1 MFLITFGVMCR
12 NSVKLCSKMTASCLD
27 VSRNAWA
34 ETWPWLA
41 EGPKIISLQFFEPNF
56 RVTFLE
62 KKFNFSSQNFS

>member
-1 MFLITFGVMCR
+1 
-12 NSVKLCSKMTASCLD
+12 MTASCLD

-41 EGPKIISLQFFEPNF
+41 EGPKIISLRFFEPNF